1 MGFSRLPKEG
11 DTRQVNMKA
20 MCHGKSSPVRGSVTP
35 LPALIY
41 RGLLPTNLQLTRAS
55 KTAIPL
61 RDTMAYHNFVGLAEF
76 LRLARSLDSLEI
88 HYYKLDTARFSFRRP
103 TFSTWT
109 PIRIG
114 SLVFEASEI
123 EAV

>member
-20 MCHGKSSPVRGSVTP
+20 MAH
-35 LPALIY
+35 
-41 RGLLPTNLQLTRAS
+41 
-55 KTAIPL
+55 
-61 RDTMAYHNFVGLAEF
+61 HNFVGLAEF

-88 HYYKLDTARFSFRRP
+88 HYYQLDTARFSFRRP

-109 PIRIG
+109 PVRIG